1 MPLKD
6 DAKTMP
12 HQRRAIDKALKND
25 GSILISHSM
34 GLGKT
39 YTSIAIANEL
49 KKRNKAGNVLAVVP
63 ASLRSNFADNGVK
76 KYTKDKVAI
85 FGSRA
90 EGTHHIED
98 DVIPNSHYYV
108 VSYDMFKKDPE
119 MYINR
124 TKADTLIVDEM
135 HNFRNPDTKNYQQM
149 RSVRGKVRN
158 FIGLTGTPFN
168 NHPYDIAPLIDIVS
182 NGNHKLPMDKGS
194 FSKKFLEHGPMYDM
208 HGKVMNKYQEGEHL
222 KNTDVLEKELGKW
235 VHHATPSDLKG
246 EDVPKKLVED
256 VDVEMS
262 PLQIQHYNF
271 VMQKVPWTVRN
282 TIRKGLPVDRKEAFH
297 ILPMLTQAR
306 NVANGVH
313 YMNKNI
319 TPAVSAE
326 MTPKVKKALDD
337 IHTHV
342 RETPDAQVII
352 HSHML
357 EGGVDVVS
365 AGLKTRGIP
374 HAVFTGKVKDED
386 RQQAVKDYNAGKI
399 KALIVSSAGTTGL
412 NLPNTTMHV
421 ALDGHYN
428 PAVTEQIEARGVR
441 AGGLRHRDPEDR
453 KVIVK
458 RYRSVFPETWM
469 TRMGFQ
475 KKDMAIDEWIY
486 GIAKDKND
494 INAQAEDILKK
505 TASLIDK
512 LKADLAGEHDAINM
526 YQRHIDT
533 IKDPEI
539 IKKLKEIRDEEKHHV
554 GELQEMLAK
563 KAAEVK
569 AYHYSK
575 DGKPPMNILNYSDEE
590 QKRILKEMRKDGFS
604 RGNDY
609 IKIRK
614 FVERALAQE
623 AKDKLGDKVRVE
635 HPLYFRIGKD
645 KNNWGSAG
653 SHVEYK
659 VDPEALKY
667 CTFTIGDSFDYLRR
681 YQHQS
686 GKKSLPEIIRE
697 GMVLK
702 KDLSKMAPK
711 DLTDANPNMKERKGG
726 NYIEG
731 QLWAPYKVY
740 GNKIVLDK

>member
-1 MPLKD
+1 
-6 DAKTMP
+6 MP
-12 HQRRAIDKALKND
+12 HQQKAMDKALDND

-39 YTSIAIANEL
+39 FTSIAIANEL
-49 KKRNKAGNVLAVVP
+49 KKKNKAGNVLAVVP

-98 DVIPNSHYYV
+98 EVLPKANYYV
-108 VSYDMFKKDPE
+108 VSYDMFKKDPD
-119 MYINR
+119 MYIHR

-149 RSVRGKVRN
+149 RNVRGKVKN

-182 NGNHKLPMDKGS
+182 NGNHKLPMDKGK
-194 FSKKFLEHGPMYDM
+194 FAKRFLEKGPVYDM
-208 HGKVMNKYQEGEHL
+208 RGRVTNKCHDGEHII
-222 KNTDVLEKELGKW
+222 NEDILEKEFGKW
-235 VHHATPSDLKG
+235 VHHATPADLNG
-246 EDVPKKLVED
+246 ADVPKKIVED
-256 VDVEMS
+256 VNVEMS
-262 PLQIQHYNF
+262 PRQIQHYNF
-271 VMQKVPWTVRN
+271 VMQKVPPNVRYM
-282 TIRKGLPVDRKEAFH
+282 IKKGLPVDRKEAFH

-313 YMNKNI
+313 YMDKHI
-319 TPAVSAE
+319 SHELSAE

-337 IHTHV
+337 IQTHIT
-342 RETPDAQVII
+342 ETPDAQIVV

-357 EGGVDVVS
+357 EGGTDVMS
-365 AGLKTRGIP
+365 AGLRKRGIP
-374 HAVFTGKVKDED
+374 HAVFTGRIKDEE
-386 RQQAVKDYNAGKI
+386 RQAAVKAYNAGKI
-399 KALIVSSAGTTGL
+399 KALVISSAGTTGL

-428 PAVTEQIEARGVR
+428 PAVTEQIEARGIR
-441 AGGLRHRDPEDR
+441 AGGLKHRRPADR
-453 KVIVK
+453 QVIVK
-458 RYRSVFPETWM
+458 RYKSVFPETWA
-469 TRMGFQ
+469 TRLGFA
-475 KKDMAIDEWIY
+475 KKDMSIDEWIY
-486 GIAKDKND
+486 GIANDKND

-512 LKADLAGEHDAINM
+512 LKADLAGEHDAIAM
-526 YQRHIDT
+526 YQRHIDA
-533 IKDPEI
+533 IKDPAI
-539 IKKLKEIRDEEKHHV
+539 ISKLKEIRDEEKHHV
-554 GELQEMLAK
+554 KELQEMLAK

-575 DGKPPMNILNYSDEE
+575 DGKPPMNILNYSDDE
-590 QKRILKEMRKDGFS
+590 QKRILKDMRKNGFS

-609 IKIRK
+609 TATRK
-614 FVERALAQE
+614 KMEKALEALAKE
-623 AKDKLGDKVRVE
+623 KLGDKVKVD

-645 KNNWGSAG
+645 KNNWGSAD

-659 VDPEALKY
+659 IDPEALKH
-667 CTFTIGDSFDYLRR
+667 CTFTLGDSFDYLRR
-681 YQHQS
+681 R
-686 GKKSLPEIIRE
+686 GPNKTLKEALAE
-697 GMVLK
+697 GVLLK
-702 KDLSKMAPK
+702 KDLAKMTPK
-711 DLTDANPNMKERKGG
+711 ELTERNDYILSRKGG

-731 QLWAPYKVY
+731 QLWAPHKVE